1 MKIDISI
8 EQVKRL
14 CRVTGISVDRL
25 LRGDTTQEDVA
36 KIKRALIFVGVRH
49 EKTRYRKRRTI
60 CKALHSNR

>member
-49 EKTRYRKRRTI
+49 EETRYRKRRKV
-60 CKALHSNR
+60 C